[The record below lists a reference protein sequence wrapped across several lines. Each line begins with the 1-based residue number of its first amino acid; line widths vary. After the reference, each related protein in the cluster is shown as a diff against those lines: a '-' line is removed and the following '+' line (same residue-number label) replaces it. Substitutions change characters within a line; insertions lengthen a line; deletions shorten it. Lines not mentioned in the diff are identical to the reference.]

1 MVPRVLKRNPDCY
14 CILSL
19 QFLILFYAPIPHFII
34 HTSWILSQLKE
45 LKDDQASQ
53 ETGAGCLGS
62 PEAPPLIPGALPAI
76 CLILFLC
83 FACLQ
88 MATRKPPGL
97 DLFPAID
104 QLRQGLALRR

>member
-34 HTSWILSQLKE
+34 HTSWVLSQFKE
-45 LKDDQASQ
+45 LKDGQASQ

-62 PEAPPLIPGALPAI
+62 PEAPALIPGALPAI
-76 CLILFLC
+76 YLPYSLSVLWH
-83 FACLQ
+83 ACRWL
-88 MATRKPPGL
+88 
-97 DLFPAID
+97 PANP
-104 QLRQGLALRR
+104 LA